1 MNCDIVLLIACI
13 CSGIVTS
20 TNLFVE
26 RWEDVRFSLNDVYR
40 IGLLIGSMFA
50 ITGLLT
56 IHLGRV
62 LMGLFLSVM
71 CFALLR
77 SQVFITEDQYLRSII
92 PHQSAAIMMS
102 KHLEEKPNSVSH
114 LVDQTI
120 QSHQKSIIYMKGYV
134 ETNRL

>member
-20 TNLFVE
+20 NNLFVD

-50 ITGLLT
+50 ITGILT
-56 IHLGRV
+56 IHLGRI
-62 LMGLFLSVM
+62 LIGLFLCIF

-77 SQVFITEDQYLRSII
+77 SQVLIDENQYLRSMI

-102 KHLEEKPNSVSH
+102 KHLEQKPNSISH

-120 QSHQKSIIYMKGYV
+120 QSHQKSIIFMKGYV
-134 ETNRL
+134 QAPL